1 MGKWIFRMFAMMA
14 VGGAVIFTA
23 QFREDGRPEKSA
35 AVETEQNH
43 LAEKRNGAEEVDQ
56 VAKAEEKTG
65 EKEIEAFGNGEDGAE
80 AVRKELVDL
89 YFRALRDLIRSDF
102 GLAEDVAC
110 FGFDFS
116 QAGSLTER
124 EGRDLADRLKKK
136 FYKRKVIF
144 GTFEEL
150 EKVGYIRNDG
160 GGMHWSDGLL
170 LTLKVTEE
178 KERRIVFSMSAWRSG
193 LGAVGKDD
201 CTACRAKMGAK
212 GKDGCEAEEEGG
224 KWQFDFDKSG
234 NFWIS

>member
-1 MGKWIFRMFAMMA
+1 MGKWIFRMFAMVA

-35 AVETEQNH
+35 VMVTEQNH
-43 LAEKRNGAEEVDQ
+43 LAEKRNGAEG
-56 VAKAEEKTG
+56 TG
-65 EKEIEAFGNGEDGAE
+65 EETE

-89 YFRALRDLIRSDF
+89 YFRALRDLIQSDF
-102 GLAEDVAC
+102 GLAQDVAC

-124 EGRDLADRLKKK
+124 EGKVLADRLKKK

-144 GTFEEL
+144 GTYEEL
-150 EKVGYIRNDG
+150 EEAGYIRNDG
-160 GGMHWSDGLL
+160 GGMHWKEGLL

-201 CTACRAKMGAK
+201 CTACKAKMGAK
-212 GKDGCEAEEEGG
+212 GKDGRDAEEEGD

-234 NFWIS
+234 ISWIS

>member
-1 MGKWIFRMFAMMA
+1 MGKWVFRMFAMLA

-23 QFREDGRPEKSA
+23 QFREDGRSEKSA

-43 LAEKRNGAEEVDQ
+43 LAEKRNGAEGTV
-56 VAKAEEKTG
+56 EET
-65 EKEIEAFGNGEDGAE
+65 E

-89 YFRALRDLIRSDF
+89 YFRALRDLIQSDF
-102 GLAEDVAC
+102 GLAQDVAC

-124 EGRDLADRLKKK
+124 EGKDLADRLKKK
-136 FYKRKVIF
+136 FYKTKVIF
-144 GTFEEL
+144 GTYEEL
-150 EKVGYIRNDG
+150 EKAGYIRNDG

-201 CTACRAKMGAK
+201 CTACKERKGAK
-212 GKDGCEAEEEGG
+212 GKDGCDAQEEGD

-234 NFWIS
+234 ISWIS